1 MTRSL
6 RSTLLLLSL
15 ATLPG
20 LLQAAQWQPLGGDKK
35 KMLLAVD
42 LEGKISNGDVVR
54 VWHRETF
61 ASRQTIESGA
71 FSYTVVKTFSEF
83 NCAKR
88 TVQTLRRIHFGSD
101 GSERNNDG
109 LAGPVT
115 PVTPD
120 TSLEKVLV
128 AACRKPVEKVE
139 AKPAP
144 APVVSDPEADKK
156 TVKKKGKELPPPPPP
171 PDPHWAYEGKNDGPG
186 QWANLKSDWKI
197 CAEGKRQSPIDIRA
211 AIPADLEKID
221 FDYQPVQL
229 SLIDNGHTI
238 QVNAA
243 GAGRF
248 TLAGESYELL
258 QFHFHHPG
266 EEKFNGKSF
275 DMVAHLVHKSATGK
289 LAVVAVP
296 LQGGKKESA
305 LLRVLWSNLPLEQQK
320 QITPTD
326 VKIDPTTLL
335 PKQRGYYTYM
345 GSLTTPPC
353 SEGVLWLVF
362 NTPLTIS
369 HEQVASFAR
378 VYKMNARPIQNSNNR
393 VIKASR

>member
-20 LLQAAQWQPLGGDKK
+20 LLQAAQWQQLGGDKK

-109 LAGPVT
+109 LASPVT

-128 AACRKPVEKVE
+128 AACHKPVEKVE

-144 APVVSDPEADKK
+144 APVVSDPEGDKK

-243 GAGRF
+243 GAGHL
-248 TLAGESYELL
+248 TLAGETYELL

-362 NTPLTIS
+362 NTPLMVS

-378 VYKMNARPIQNSNNR
+378 VYKMNARPTQSSNNR